1 MEFKDRKFEIHKVNN
16 TCQCRLLLF
25 MAVQAEMQMVL
36 LNNQNWGWCKIL
48 WSALRLKYGDTGRQ
62 VQLSEKLKILPIPSG
77 HAQRTTE
84 GLLNKGFRLL

>member
-36 LNNQNWGWCKIL
+36 LNVVIHKP
-48 WSALRLKYGDTGRQ
+48 Q
-62 VQLSEKLKILPIPSG
+62 V
-77 HAQRTTE
+77 
-84 GLLNKGFRLL
+84 GLFGGLQDSF